1 MKKIAIFNH
10 KGGVAKTTT
19 TFNLGS
25 AIARQ
30 GKKVLL
36 VDTDS
41 QCNLTLY
48 SMGYENMR
56 ITVNQ
61 EIRIISMD
69 V

>member
-10 KGGVAKTTT
+10 KGGVSKTTT
-19 TFNLGS
+19 SFNLGFGLV
-25 AIARQ
+25 RK

-41 QCNLTLY
+41 QCNLTYVLW
-48 SMGYENMR
+48 GLKNIQNIVR
-56 ITVNQ
+56 PTIK
-61 EIRIISMD
+61 IIYMI